1 MDNDLFPYQQEGA
14 RWLLDPL
21 ASNKFRLLA
30 DEMRLGKTA
39 QVLEAINLDTSISR
53 VLVVCPAIA
62 RPVWE
67 AERQTFSRRT
77 YHISVVSY
85 DSTFLKGSKK
95 LQPKKELLQPWDLLV
110 VDECHYLANPE
121 TQRTRTVYLH
131 VAPYASRVWCLS
143 GTPARNHNGDL
154 YTFLRA
160 AEVIKTTHS
169 VFVSQY
175 CLTTTTVYGLQII
188 GSQRIDE
195 LKSILAPHTLRRRK
209 VDVLPQLPPISFHH
223 TPVEAGLVDVKR
235 WYPEIYLGM
244 TDLETVKNQVAQEIA
259 TIDAM
264 ARTMGGE
271 TDDFAKALSSLQA
284 RTNAS
289 RRWTELQKCMPVAEM
304 IHEELLSGAYD
315 KIVIF
320 CWHANAVEEMWYQL
334 KPFNPVRVW
343 GATSDR
349 NRRKAEREFQQDP
362 KCRVFIG
369 NIQAAGVAI
378 NLNAAH
384 EVAFL
389 GSSYV
394 PSDNAQAAMRCHDV
408 RQLHPVR
415 VRFFYIP
422 GTTDEKVQKILKRK
436 TRDLVQL
443 FDDPKPVDIF
453 AED

>member
-1 MDNDLFPYQQEGA
+1 MENDLWPFQIEGA
-14 RWLLDPL
+14 RWLLDGKT
-21 ASNKFRLLA
+21 KFKLLA

-39 QVLEAINLDTSISR
+39 QVLEAINLDSSISR

-67 AERQTFSRRT
+67 AERQIFSRRT

-85 DSTFLKGSKK
+85 DSTFLKGSKQ
-95 LQPKKELLQPWDLLV
+95 LAPKKELLQPWDLLV

-121 TQRTRTVYLH
+121 AQRTRAVYLH
-131 VAPYASRVWCLS
+131 IAPYAKQVWCLS
-143 GTPARNHNGDL
+143 GTPARNHHGDL
-154 YTFLRA
+154 YTLLRA
-160 AEVIKTTHS
+160 AGAITMKYSAYVAR
-169 VFVSQY
+169 Y
-175 CLTTTTVYGLQII
+175 CVTVNSVYGMQIV
-188 GSQRIDE
+188 GSQKHDE
-195 LKSILAPHTLRRRK
+195 LRALLAPMMLRRRK

-244 TDLETVKNQVAQEIA
+244 TDLTTVMTQVKQEIA

-304 IHEELLSGAYD
+304 ITDELDSGAYD
-315 KIVIF
+315 KIVLF
-320 CWHANAVEEMWYQL
+320 CWHANAVEEMTYQL
-334 KPFNPVRVW
+334 KQFNPVRIW

-349 NRRKAEREFQQDP
+349 NRRKAERSFQTDP
-362 KCRVFIG
+362 ACRVFIG

-384 EVAFL
+384 EVAFI

-394 PSDNAQAAMRCHDV
+394 PADNAQAAMRCHDV